1 LRWQVFRKEENHVT
15 TATAT
20 LIPTGTYTV
29 DPSHSRVGFAV
40 KHMGIATVRGE
51 FGTFE
56 GSLTVGDDG
65 AIATGSVTAASVDT
79 NEPQRDAH
87 LRSPDFFDVES
98 HPEIAFRST
107 GIRPVDDE
115 TFEVVGELTLHGITR
130 ELALTA
136 EIQGSEIDPWGNER
150 VGLEITGQLNRG
162 DFDMK
167 FNQALGSGNMLV
179 SDKVKLNLDISAI
192 RQA

>member
-1 LRWQVFRKEENHVT
+1 M

-29 DPSHSRVGFAV
+29 DPAHSRVGFSV
-40 KHMGIATVRGE
+40 KHLGIATVRGE

-56 GSLTVGDDG
+56 GGLEIGEDG
-65 AIATGSVTAASVDT
+65 AAAYGTVQAASVDT
-79 NEPQRDAH
+79 NEPQRDEH
-87 LRSPDFFDVES
+87 LRSGDFFHVERFG
-98 HPEIAFRST
+98 EIAFRST
-107 GIRPVDDE
+107 GIRPLDE
-115 TFEVVGELTLHGITR
+115 DRFEVVGDLTMRGITR
-130 ELALTA
+130 EVTLQA

-167 FNQALGSGNMLV
+167 FNQVLGSGNMLV
-179 SDKVKLNLDISAI
+179 SDKVKLSLDISAI
-192 RQA
+192 KS